1 MNSSI
6 STDQKTKCSPYQL
19 LTMVIEG
26 ILTTENADGSMH
38 VSPIGPHVDP
48 ELTSWTLKPFQSS
61 KTFLNLRDR
70 SRAVFHVVDDPLL
83 MAAAVLG
90 LCNPSESSAES
101 AIRLSYER
109 ISELVAARFDDE
121 IGWVLDLSCR
131 SFGLEVSHWDVSEP
145 RAIAN
150 CSLVRQD
157 EHRPFWGWNRARH
170 SLLELA
176 IVASRKHMLDPS
188 EIAGELVRHKI
199 IIEKTAGDRE
209 IAAWELLNR
218 HLSQ

>member
-1 MNSSI
+1 
-6 STDQKTKCSPYQL
+6 
-19 LTMVIEG
+19 MVIEG
-26 ILTTENADGSMH
+26 ILTTENGDGSMH
-38 VSPIGPHVDP
+38 VSPIGPHVDLD
-48 ELTSWTLKPFQSS
+48 LTSWTLKPFQSS
-61 KTFLNLRDR
+61 KTFANLRDH

-101 AIRLSYER
+101 SGGSAIGLSYGQ

-131 SFGLEVSHWDVSEP
+131 SFGLAVNHWDVSEP

-150 CSLVRQD
+150 CALVRQA
-157 EHRPFWGWNRARH
+157 ETRAFWGWNRARH
-170 SLLELA
+170 SILELA
-176 IVASRKHMLDPS
+176 IVASRKHMLDPF

-199 IIEKTAGDRE
+199 IIEKTAGARE

>member
-1 MNSSI
+1 
-6 STDQKTKCSPYQL
+6 
-19 LTMVIEG
+19 MVIEG

-38 VSPIGPHVDP
+38 VSPIGPHVDL

-61 KTFLNLRDR
+61 KTFLNLRDH

-90 LCNPSESSAES
+90 LCNPSEIPAG
-101 AIRLSYER
+101 AAVLLSFER

-121 IGWVLDLSCR
+121 IGWVLGLCCR
-131 SFGLEVSHWDVSEP
+131 SFGLAVTDWDVSEP
-145 RAIAN
+145 RAIAK
-150 CSLVRQD
+150 CTLVRQE
-157 EHRPFWGWNRARH
+157 EHRAFWGWNRARH
-170 SLLELA
+170 SILELA
-176 IVASRKHMLDPS
+176 IIASRKHMLEPS

-199 IIEKTAGDRE
+199 IIEKTAGARE